1 MRAKLLKR
9 MIGIRKG
16 ENLRNEETEKFYVVK
31 RLQEDTVLLESRN

>member
-31 RLQEDTVLLESRN
+31 TITGRHRSFGI